1 MDQEKMMKMM
11 IEEMCIRDRVSTMS
25 ENNKFVSWV
34 KAHKTELIIAG
45 VTVVGAVLVVKN
57 WD

>member
-1 MDQEKMMKMM
+1 
-11 IEEMCIRDRVSTMS
+11 MS

-45 VTVVGAVLVVKN
+45 VTVVGTVLVVKN
-57 WD
+57 WDSIKGLFKATEVVN